1 MQRPDLEYRKY
12 VSRIASKLSANAYD
26 NNALVWEHKGKANN
40 NVELTVAF
48 E

>member
-1 MQRPDLEYRKY
+1 MCHEPCFENP
-12 VSRIASKLSANAYD
+12 IASKLSANAYD
-26 NNALVWEHKGKANN
+26 DNALVWEYKGKANN